1 MHVGW
6 HCLSVLSLIALV
18 IELVELIYHLVVC
31 ICNDGDVVVQ
41 NLFVVAYQACVVVF
55 SSPEHFE

>member
-1 MHVGW
+1 MHVEW

-31 ICNDGDVVVQ
+31 NDGDVVVQ
-41 NLFVVAYQACVVVF
+41 NLFVVAYQVCVVVF